1 VSDVGPLR
9 ILVGIDGSPA
19 AEVAVELVAT
29 QSWPD
34 GSHVVVVEAVEI
46 PGVISA
52 VPGTPLAF
60 VDVADIESDIRAAA
74 GQTVEAARARIV
86 ASGLTAEG
94 RVLAGRPASTLADEA
109 TAIGADLIVVGSRG
123 HGTIETMVL
132 GSVSAELVEHA
143 SIPVLVARGSTADRV
158 ALAWDGSASAQAAA
172 DLLHTWPSF
181 ATSEVT
187 VVTVTDVGPP
197 WWTGFDESSPSL
209 VPMYLDAAEAARAR
223 DRDLANAMADELR
236 RAGLQAHAEPR
247 EGDPADQILAAARDG
262 AVDLVVM
269 GTRGRTGL
277 ARLVLGSVARNVV
290 THAPC
295 SVLVVHHTARAIN
308 PQGG

>member
-1 VSDVGPLR
+1 MSDPGPLR

-19 AEVAVELVAT
+19 ADVAVELVAT
-29 QSWPD
+29 RTWPE
-34 GSHVVVVEAVEI
+34 GSHVVIAEAIEI
-46 PGVISA
+46 PEVISA

-60 VDVADIESDIRAAA
+60 VDVADIESEIRAQA
-74 GQTVEAARARIV
+74 GRTVETARERIA

-94 RVLAGRPASTLADEA
+94 RVLAGRTATRLADEA
-109 TAIGADLIVVGSRG
+109 AAIGADLIVVGSRG

-143 SIPVLVARGSTADRV
+143 PTPVLVARRPSAERV
-158 ALAWDGSASAQAAA
+158 ALAWDGSAGARAAA
-172 DLLHTWPSF
+172 DLLRTWPLF
-181 ATSEVT
+181 AGSAVR

-197 WWTGFDESSPSL
+197 WWTGFGESSPSL
-209 VPMYLDAAEAARAR
+209 VPMYLDAAEAARGR
-223 DRDLANAMADELR
+223 DRALAKAMTDDLR
-236 RAGLQAHAEPR
+236 RAGIRADAEPR
-247 EGDPADQILAAARDG
+247 EGDPADQIVAAARDG
-262 AVDLVVM
+262 AADLVVM

-277 ARLVLGSVARNVV
+277 ARLVLGSVARNVA

-295 SVLVVHHTARAIN
+295 SVLVVRDPAHPID

>member
-1 VSDVGPLR
+1 VSDVGPIR

-19 AEVAVELVAT
+19 ADVAVELVAT
-29 QSWPD
+29 RSWPD
-34 GSHVVVVEAVEI
+34 GSHVVIAEAIEI
-46 PGVISA
+46 TGVISA

-74 GQTVEAARARIV
+74 GRTVEAARARVV

-109 TAIGADLIVVGSRG
+109 AAIGADLIVVGSRG

-132 GSVSAELVEHA
+132 GSVSAELVEYA
-143 SIPVLVARGSTADRV
+143 SIPVLVARGSSADRV

-197 WWTGFDESSPSL
+197 WWTGFGESSPSL

-223 DRDLANAMADELR
+223 DRELANAMADDLR
-236 RAGLQAHAEPR
+236 RAGIQARAEPR

-262 AVDLVVM
+262 GVDLVVM

-277 ARLVLGSVARNVV
+277 ARLILGSVARNVV

-295 SVLVVHHTARAIN
+295 SVLVVHHPAHPID
-308 PQGG
+308 PPGG

>member
-1 VSDVGPLR
+1 MGPLR

-19 AEVAVELVAT
+19 ADVAVELVAT
-29 QSWPD
+29 RTWPD
-34 GSHVVVVEAVEI
+34 GSHVVIAEAIEV
-46 PGVISA
+46 PGVFSA
-52 VPGTPLAF
+52 VPGTSLAF
-60 VDVADIESDIRAAA
+60 VDVSDIESDIRAAA
-74 GQTVEAARARIV
+74 GRTVEAARARIV

-94 RVLAGRPASTLADEA
+94 RVLAGRPATTLADA
-109 TAIGADLIVVGSRG
+109 AAAMGADLIVVGSRG

-143 SIPVLVARGSTADRV
+143 PVPVLVARGSSVDRV

-172 DLLHTWPSF
+172 DLLRTWPLF
-181 ATSEVT
+181 ASSDVV

-197 WWTGFDESSPSL
+197 WWAGFGESSPSL

-223 DRDLANAMADELR
+223 DGDLAKAMADDLR
-236 RAGLQAHAEPR
+236 RAGFQARAEPL

-277 ARLVLGSVARNVV
+277 ARLLLGSVARNVV

-295 SVLVVHHTARAIN
+295 SVLVVHDGARRID
-308 PQGG
+308 PQEE